1 MIQTK
6 NIDCYKTTF
15 LILAI
20 TFSILWLKSC
30 STESQTPQLVDVT
43 VPAVQAKLETKK
55 PVQEPV
61 KLPKNDNSKI
71 VKVENPI
78 DKQLIAEN
86 ERLQQYVAEN
96 EKLKLAF
103 AQERDSLKKQL
114 LFEKVVQLNNFSTDY
129 EDDNLKLHLKGV
141 VQGEV
146 KEITPSYKIKERT
159 AQAEVKAKET
169 VLRLLAGGGFG
180 INKDLNQ
187 ATWKLNIGIQN
198 RKGNVIRASYQKI
211 GNQDFLLGEYD
222 FSIFNFKR

>member
-6 NIDCYKTTF
+6 NIDWYKTTF

-20 TFSILWLKSC
+20 TFAILWLKGC
-30 STESQTPQLVDVT
+30 STESQTPQLVEVT
-43 VPAVQAKLETKK
+43 VPEVKGKLEPKK

-61 KLPKNDNSKI
+61 KLPTNDKSKI

-86 ERLQQYVAEN
+86 VRLKQYVAEN

-103 AQERDSLKKQL
+103 AQETDSLKKQL
-114 LFEKVVQLNNFSTDY
+114 LYEKVVQLNNFSTKF
-129 EDDNLKLHLKGV
+129 EDDNIELNIDGV

-169 VLRLLAGGGFG
+169 VLRLLAGAELGLPT
-180 INKDLNQ
+180 NSTRPLPLK
-187 ATWKLNIGIQN
+187 ANIMLQN
-198 RKGNVIRASYQKI
+198 RKGNIWSVSLDTNGTIWAGY
-211 GNQDFLLGEYD
+211 N
-222 FSIFNFKR
+222 FSIFNFRR

>member
-6 NIDCYKTTF
+6 NIDWYKTTF

-20 TFSILWLKSC
+20 LFAILWLKGC
-30 STESQTPQLVDVT
+30 SAESQKPQLVNVT
-43 VPAVQAKLETKK
+43 IPAVEGKLEYKK
-55 PVQEPV
+55 PDHELV
-61 KLPKNDNSKI
+61 KLPTNDKSKI
-71 VKVENPI
+71 VKIENPI

-103 AQERDSLKKQL
+103 SQETDSLKKQL
-114 LFEKVVQLNNFSTDY
+114 LYEKVVQLNNFSTDF
-129 EDDNLKLHLKGV
+129 DDNNLELHIEGV

-169 VLRLLAGGGFG
+169 VLRLLGGAEIGLPT
-180 INKDLNQ
+180 NS
-187 ATWKLNIGIQN
+187 NIPLPLKANLMLQN
-198 RKGNVIRASYQKI
+198 RKGNIWSGSIDTNGTIWAGYSASI
-211 GNQDFLLGEYD
+211 
-222 FSIFNFKR
+222 FSIKR

>member
-6 NIDCYKTTF
+6 NIDWYKTTF

-20 TFSILWLKSC
+20 TFAILWLRGCGAPK
-30 STESQTPQLVDVT
+30 TPQLVDVT

-55 PVQEPV
+55 PVQEQV
-61 KLPKNDNSKI
+61 KLPTNDKSKI
-71 VKVENPI
+71 VKIENPI

-103 AQERDSLKKQL
+103 AQETDSLKKQL
-114 LFEKVVQLNNFSTDY
+114 LYEKVVQLNNFSTDF
-129 EDDNLKLHLKGV
+129 DDENLELHINGV

-169 VLRLLAGGGFG
+169 VLRLLGGAELGLPT
-180 INKDLNQ
+180 NS
-187 ATWKLNIGIQN
+187 NIPLPIKANIMLQN
-198 RKGNVIRASYQKI
+198 RKGNIWSGSLDTNGTIWAGY
-211 GNQDFLLGEYD
+211 N